1 MKKILGT
8 LVTFFLL
15 MTVGAGIW
23 IVLFRSFL
31 QGGAEQEYLYPIYG
45 GIVLLSGL
53 IAGCTVII
61 IEELKEVKTMLLEK
75 GGQVNDI
82 NNNIQ

>member
-1 MKKILGT
+1 MKKVLGT
-8 LVTFFLL
+8 LVIFILL

-31 QGGAEQEYLYPIYG
+31 QGGAEQEFLYPVYG
-45 GIVLLSGL
+45 GLVLLSGL
-53 IAGCTVII
+53 ITGCTVII
-61 IEELKEVKTMLLEK
+61 IEELKQIKTMLLK
-75 GGQVNDI
+75 KDGQISDI